1 MSTRAVLA
9 SLALIL
15 GSASV
20 VFAAEPPPATATG
33 PSKDTGPSKEMR
45 EKMAAYHE
53 QLAACLRSD
62 KPMAECHKE
71 AMKHHQEM
79 MGGMSKEG
87 CTMMDKDH
95 TMPGPSGKTDPPK

>member
-1 MSTRAVLA
+1 MSARAVLA

-20 VFAAEPPPATATG
+20 VFAAEPPPAPA
-33 PSKDTGPSKEMR
+33 TGPSKEMR

-62 KPMAECHKE
+62 KPIAECHKE

-87 CTMMDKDH
+87 CTMMDKDQ
-95 TMPGPSGKTDPPK
+95 TMPGQSGKTNPPK